1 MKKLFKS
8 IIATILVVS
17 MILATSVV
25 AFADSSIQE
34 EYISDLRLIYADT
47 YEEAKLNLTDS
58 KLEGYKILNN
68 NLNAYT
74 GKTGVWL
81 AYKTTTNVD
90 DTITDISIMQMGG
103 GYNAANY
110 QAMIEKSRGEYEA
123 MGEIYLDAIDYFAEA
138 YDAGN
143 FLAEAAYRQL
153 NFYAGLDKYKET
165 RLGDLF
171 VDGVLKKTDL
181 ATLFFEGNAKVLD
194 NVRSLLAMG
203 VSYNEEGL
211 TYLQRVSLL
220 ASGSY
225 SGYIESNV
233 ADVTA
238 NDIVVSETEDID
250 VLAAF
255 IASNIS
261 TFRTMFEELSAYESE
276 LNYEDDEFTDLELE
290 YAEYKAVAEMMRAV
304 DYLNGQSLYDFCM
317 SYSVDTKDYSSLY
330 PLARAL
336 NDGQISLT
344 KVGHFYDV
352 VRYSMSD
359 APEDT
364 ITAQLDEL
372 ELQYAEKPFDVYTGV
387 DRDMYKGTFALT
399 SAAYR
404 AEAYTDN
411 YSLAE
416 ALFGNGAWAST
427 TAQITAGAVGAG
439 LFIWA
444 IVRSVKGHTITTE
457 TTVEIAAETIKEKA
471 VEAANA
477 LAKEDFPGF
486 TLSNEYIIDTAY
498 DKLSSAHNVY
508 IAGYDDLP
516 FSKRPEAILEEFKKY
531 GDLVDDDGWYER
543 VKIVNDECNKKVS
556 DTMAKSPSTEVHTT
570 TTISWS
576 GRIFTGLLYIAG
588 AVSLAYS
595 AISLYNKIYD
605 HYHPKY
611 DEIPTAMVD
620 LVKTADGDRYIKYDV
635 ALDTTLKDGEYHAAD
650 LNAFAGERWNAIYY
664 TKNSEAGKPLLADFE
679 VSNSDNRANEGYLA
693 VSRFGEVICY
703 DLNKYN
709 FSSDSAMIFLSV
721 RQSENLK
728 SDYADVP
735 NVVGSI
741 FGSGFWVLAGCVGV
755 IVGVGGTMLTN
766 SLLNKKKSKK
776 DNNKEILKGS
786 DE

>member
-1 MKKLFKS
+1 MKFIIKSFVS
-8 IIATILVVS
+8 IILVIS
-17 MILATSVV
+17 MLLGSAVL
-25 AFADSSIQE
+25 AFAEVE
-34 EYISDLRLIYADT
+34 EVYLSELRIVYANSYD
-47 YEEAKLNLTDS
+47 EAKQVLANS
-58 KLEGYKILNN
+58 KFSDYQILNE
-68 NLNAYT
+68 NLNSGT
-74 GKTGVWL
+74 GEIGVWL
-81 AYKTTTNVD
+81 AYKTTTD
-90 DTITDISIMQMGG
+90 IEDAITDISIMQMNG
-103 GYNAANY
+103 GYSEGNF
-110 QAMIEKSRGEYEA
+110 QEMIKQSKEDYLA
-123 MGEIYLDAIDYFAEA
+123 MGDIYLQAIDYFAEA

-143 FLAEAAYRQL
+143 FLASSAYRQL
-153 NFYAGLDKYKET
+153 NFYAGLDNYEDE

-171 VDGVLKKTDL
+171 VDGVMTSSDL
-181 ATLFFEGNAKVLD
+181 ATLFMQGNSYVLK
-194 NVRSLLAMG
+194 NIRSLLAMG

-225 SGYIESNV
+225 SGYIEANV

-238 NDIVVSETEDID
+238 NDIAVSETEDVD
-250 VLAAF
+250 VLAAL

-387 DRDMYKGTFALT
+387 DRDMYNGTFALT

-404 AEAYTDN
+404 ADAYTDSV
-411 YSLAE
+411 SLGE
-416 ALFGNGAWAST
+416 ALFGNGAWVST

-471 VEAANA
+471 VAAANA

-498 DKLSSAHNVY
+498 DKLSSAHGNY
-508 IAGYDDLP
+508 IAGFYDLP

-531 GDLVDDDGWYER
+531 KGLMDDDGWYER

-556 DTMAKSPSTEVHTT
+556 DTMAKTPSTEVHTT
-570 TTISWS
+570 ATISWS

-588 AVSLAYS
+588 AASMAYS

-605 HYHPKY
+605 HYHPQY

-635 ALDTTLKDGEYHAAD
+635 VLDTTLKDGEYHAAD

-735 NVVGSI
+735 DVVGAI
-741 FGSGFWVLAGCVGV
+741 FGEGFWALAGCVGIV
-755 IVGVGGTMLTN
+755 VGVGGTMLTN
-766 SLLNKKKSKK
+766 SLLNKKKSKE
-776 DNNKEILKGS
+776 DNDKEIPKGS

>member
-1 MKKLFKS
+1 MKKTIKS
-8 IIATILVVS
+8 IVSIILVIS
-17 MILATSVV
+17 MFLSTSVV
-25 AFADSSIQE
+25 AFAKSGEIYLSE
-34 EYISDLRLIYADT
+34 LRIVYANSYD
-47 YEEAKLNLTDS
+47 EAKQVLTSS
-58 KLEGYKILNN
+58 KLEDYQIFNENLNN
-68 NLNAYT
+68 
-74 GKTGVWL
+74 GSGEVGVWL
-81 AYKTTTNVD
+81 AYKTTTNIED
-90 DTITDISIMQMGG
+90 AITDIAIMQMGG
-103 GYNAANY
+103 GYSEGNF
-110 QAMIEKSRGEYEA
+110 QEMIKQSKEEYLA
-123 MGEIYLDAIDYFAEA
+123 MGDIYLQAIDYFAEA
-138 YDAGN
+138 YEADN
-143 FLAEAAYRQL
+143 FLANSAYRQL
-153 NFYAGLDKYKET
+153 NFYAGLDNYEDE

-171 VDGVLKKTDL
+171 VDGVMTSSDL
-181 ATLFFEGNAKVLD
+181 ATLFMQGNSYVLK
-194 NVRSLLAMG
+194 NIRSLLAMG

-225 SGYIESNV
+225 SGYIEDNV

-250 VLAAF
+250 VLAAL

-330 PLARAL
+330 PLAKAL

-352 VRYSMSD
+352 VRYSMSN
-359 APEDT
+359 APENT

-404 AEAYTDN
+404 AEAYTDS

-508 IAGYDDLP
+508 IAGFDDLP

-531 GDLVDDDGWYER
+531 EGIMGDDDWYER

-556 DTMAKSPSTEVHTT
+556 DTMAKTPSTEVHTT

-588 AVSLAYS
+588 AASIAYS

-735 NVVGSI
+735 DVVGAI
-741 FGSGFWVLAGCVGV
+741 FGTGFWALAGCIGV
-755 IVGVGGTMLTN
+755 AIGIGGTVLTN
-766 SLLNKKKSKK
+766 SLLNKKKSHASDDVK
-776 DNNKEILKGS
+776 DT